1 MSDARHSGPEG
12 PGKRHA
18 TPELT
23 ADRAFP
29 AQHYRQN
36 RSAFHNVYFRND
48 RLSRMFIPRR
58 NISENHP
65 DFVQAPTES

>member
-1 MSDARHSGPEG
+1 
-12 PGKRHA
+12 
-18 TPELT
+18 LT
-23 ADRAFP
+23 ADWAFP
-29 AQHYRQN
+29 AQQYRQTG
-36 RSAFHNVYFRND
+36 SAFHNVCFRND